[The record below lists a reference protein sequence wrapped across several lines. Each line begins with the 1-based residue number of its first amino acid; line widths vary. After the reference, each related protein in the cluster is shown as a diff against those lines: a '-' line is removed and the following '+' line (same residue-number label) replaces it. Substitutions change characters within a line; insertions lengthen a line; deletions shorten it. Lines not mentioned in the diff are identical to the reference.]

1 MKCLRQASGSPPRL
15 QCPPVVSDE
24 KHHGKW
30 KSHSHKAKISSF
42 DSFPYT
48 SRCEVHNI
56 VYFYE
61 TFFFSK
67 QITELWGMDKDRENW
82 RRWIVVRKNR
92 TAMGSEFLSR
102 VHIALIGKDSQGCIG
117 ECLTWIC
124 ADSIH
129 LSIYSGIDFF
139 SLCKCCKLHLS
150 YLYCFTLKRVY
161 ILCAIETYRN
171 LHCDGALTDCCVSG
185 QKCIVKVE
193 VVANR

>member
-1 MKCLRQASGSPPRL
+1 MRSITENGNPNLTKQKSLLLIHSLILPDVKFITLFIFMKP
-15 QCPPVVSDE
+15 
-24 KHHGKW
+24 
-30 KSHSHKAKISSF
+30 
-42 DSFPYT
+42 
-48 SRCEVHNI
+48 
-56 VYFYE
+56 
-61 TFFFSK
+61 FFSK

-139 SLCKCCKLHLS
+139 PSVNVASSTWATFTVLHWKECTSYVQLRLIGIFIVMGLSLTAVCQ
-150 YLYCFTLKRVY
+150 
-161 ILCAIETYRN
+161 ARN
-171 LHCDGALTDCCVSG
+171 VLW
-185 QKCIVKVE
+185 K
-193 VVANR
+193 